1 MHDGPPQKEPETA
14 DLAPRLRLS
23 LRVRLCV
30 LMVALFSL
38 IICTMLGVFCLYE
51 RAAITDRMHHELS
64 NWVRGFAVELSD
76 RVHTVTDADLSALR
90 RERLDVFPFQSLT
103 IDVFHESGMH
113 TAGSEGSTLRWADLG
128 LTEVPAASSPIL
140 VTLSPEHRTPTIP
153 DAQSYVVAVVGATGP
168 TGERFAI
175 ALTTTDAFLQSQ
187 FSVLSHLAVVSGTL
201 SIVAAAA
208 TGWFIAGVAVAPF
221 ERLRDLAR
229 RLEPGNPTPQ
239 AEAGHVSAEVGN
251 LTQELE
257 RARKRISERFAAQ
270 ERFLSNVSHEIKTP
284 IAIMLADAQTLNLER
299 ATPDV
304 RKFVSASQDELLR
317 LGRLVESFLT
327 LARVRDGKD
336 APRSRSTAANDL
348 VMDSFENCL
357 KMAQQYRVN
366 LVPLLLSDEECVDAA
381 VSGDPDLL
389 RTMLDNLLR
398 NAIRFSPE
406 HGRVE
411 VSLSCDA
418 DSIRIVTTDHGPG
431 IPADKLETIFDRF
444 SQAHDGPR
452 YQRGHGLG
460 LAIAQGIAE
469 LHGGIITAS
478 NRIDAGCE
486 FVVQLPRLQ
495 TDAGPVA
502 PPRPA
507 DESRPHRNGF
517 AGRA

>member
-1 MHDGPPQKEPETA
+1 MHDGPPQKEPETM
-14 DLAPRLRLS
+14 DFAPRLRLS

-38 IICTMLGVFCLYE
+38 IICTMLGVLCLYE
-51 RAAITDRMHHELS
+51 KAAITDRMHLELA
-64 NWVRGFAVELSD
+64 NWANGFAVELSD
-76 RVHTVTDADLSALR
+76 RIHTITDADLSALR

-113 TAGSEGSTLRWADLG
+113 TAGSEGGTLRWADLG
-128 LTEVPAASSPIL
+128 LAEVPTASSPVL
-140 VTLSPEHRTPTIP
+140 VTLSPEHRTPIIP
-153 DAQSYVVAVVGATGP
+153 DAQSYIVAVVGATGP

-175 ALTTTDAFLQSQ
+175 ALSTTDAFIQRRLAI
-187 FSVLSHLAVVSGTL
+187 LYHLALASGAL

-229 RLEPGNPTPQ
+229 RLEPGDPSPPPQ
-239 AEAGHVSAEVGN
+239 TGHVSAEVAS

-257 RARKRISERFAAQ
+257 HARKRIGERFAAQ

-284 IAIMLADAQTLNLER
+284 IAIMLADAQTLNLQS

-327 LARVRDGKD
+327 LARVEDGKD
-336 APRSRSTAANDL
+336 TPQSRTTAANDL
-348 VMDSFENCL
+348 VMDSIENCS
-357 KMAQQYRVN
+357 KMARQYRVT
-366 LVPLLLSDEECVDAA
+366 LVPHLLADEECVDAA

-411 VSLSCDA
+411 VSISCDA
-418 DSIRIVTTDHGPG
+418 ACIRIVTIDQGPG
-431 IPADKLETIFDRF
+431 IPPDKLETIFNRF
-444 SQAHDGPR
+444 SQAHGGPR

-486 FVVQLPRLQ
+486 FLVQLPRVQ
-495 TDAGPVA
+495 STAGA
-502 PPRPA
+502 GARPRPP
-507 DESRPHRNGF
+507 DDDHPRRNG
-517 AGRA
+517 AVGQP